1 MLRLCIAARRRVIRT
16 TKAALPPRNNPVMTK
31 TTILAAAILLCLHA
45 GITQAQDAPDGSEDA
60 DALDAISVVGTGQT
74 RQVQAL
80 GKDDLAREAAGASPL
95 KAVAKLPGVNFQ
107 SADPWGNYEWSTKL
121 SIRGFSQQQLGFT
134 LDGIPLGDMSY
145 GNHNGLHIGRAVI
158 SENLTGTELSQGS
171 GAIDTASTGNLGGT
185 LRFFTGDPNAEFG
198 VRVAQTLG
206 SESTTRTFVRMD
218 SGEHNGFSA
227 YVSGAWHDADK
238 WKGEGPQRNAQFN
251 AKAVYA
257 TDTLKLT
264 GYAATSRRRETDYA
278 DLSLESARRLGYDWD
293 NYAGD
298 WQRAID
304 AANGIFS
311 GGVNSL
317 DDAYY
322 IARGV
327 RDDDLLSFT
336 ADWSPTTDL
345 SLAATA
351 YYHRNEGQGHW
362 ATPYSASPTVP
373 IRMRTTEYDIERT
386 GLMPNLTWQIGDHRL
401 QAGLWLEK
409 NAHGVQRN
417 FYDLRLDTPP
427 DDIFFYRNPDARVF
441 RQRFDTDTRQ
451 FYVLDH
457 MELVDGRLAV
467 DAGFKGTRVE
477 VDGRNLIGTR
487 AGGRLVAQ
495 DNFQPQ
501 LGARWR
507 INDTE
512 EVFGSYAENMSAYRT
527 GVNGPHSTSQIA
539 FDAVKDTLEPETSRT
554 FELGVRSS
562 REKFDASLAVY
573 SVDFE
578 NRLLAIAQ
586 CSGIV
591 GCASAFA
598 NVGDV
603 RTRGAEAVFQ
613 LKPMVGLVWY
623 NSLSW
628 NDSEYASDYLDGV
641 NVIATDGKQVVDSPK
656 KMFASEVVWAKDGLS
671 LQLGAK
677 YTDRRYISYLNDSSV
692 PGFWIA
698 DAGAS
703 YEWTSLGFV
712 DSFKLKLDVT
722 NLLDK
727 EYFSSLGT
735 NGFVVSDPNGLNYTL
750 MAGAPRQVFLTAEL
764 RF

>member
-1 MLRLCIAARRRVIRT
+1 M
-16 TKAALPPRNNPVMTK
+16 K
-31 TTILAAAILLCLHA
+31 TTILAASILLCLQAGTSHA
-45 GITQAQDAPDGSEDA
+45 QSTPDGSGDDA
-60 DALDAISVVGTGQT
+60 STLDTISVVGTGQT
-74 RQVQAL
+74 RQVQSL

-95 KAVAKLPGVNFQ
+95 KAIAKLPGVNFQ
-107 SADPWGNYEWSTKL
+107 SADPWGNYEWSAKL

-145 GNHNGLHIGRAVI
+145 GNHNGLHVSRATI
-158 SENLTGTELSQGS
+158 SENLGGAELSQGS

-185 LRFFTGDPNAEFG
+185 LRFFTSAPADEFG
-198 VRVAQTLG
+198 VRVAQTIG

-218 SGEHNGFSA
+218 SGRQGDFSA

-257 TDTLKLT
+257 TDALTLT

-278 DLSLESARRLGYDWD
+278 DLSLESARRLGMDWD

-298 WQRAID
+298 WQRAIN
-304 AANGIFS
+304 AANGVFT

-327 RDDDLLSFT
+327 RDDDLLSLK
-336 ADWSPTTDL
+336 ADWRVSDTL
-345 SLAATA
+345 SVDATA
-351 YYHRNEGQGHW
+351 YYHRNAGQGHW
-362 ATPYSASPTVP
+362 ATPYSASPGVP

-386 GLMPNLTWQIGDHRL
+386 GFMPSLEWQVGDHRIE
-401 QAGLWLEK
+401 AGLWVER

-417 FYDLRLDTPP
+417 FYDLRADTPP

-451 FYVLDH
+451 YYVLDH
-457 MELVDGRLAV
+457 MEFVDGRLAI

-477 VDGRNLIGTR
+477 IDGKRLIGTR
-487 AGGRLVAQ
+487 AGGRLVAE
-495 DNFQPQ
+495 DNFLPQ
-501 LGARWR
+501 VGARWR
-507 INDTE
+507 INDHE
-512 EVFGSYAENMSAYRT
+512 EIFGSYAENMAAFRA
-527 GVNGPHSTSQIA
+527 GVNGPHSTSQVA
-539 FDAVKDTLEPETSRT
+539 FDAVKGQLSPETSRT
-554 FELGVRSS
+554 FELGLRSS
-562 REKFDASLAVY
+562 HDRFDASIAVY
-573 SVDFE
+573 RVDFE

-586 CSGIV
+586 CAGIL
-591 GCASAFA
+591 GCAAAFA

-603 RTRGAEAVFQ
+603 ETRGAEAVFQ
-613 LKPMVGLVWY
+613 LKPIDGLVWY

-628 NDSEYASDYLDGV
+628 NDSEYASDYIDGV
-641 NVIATDGKQVVDSPK
+641 NTIRTSGKQVVDAPK
-656 KMFASEVVWAKDGLS
+656 KMFASELQWNRGGLS
-671 LQLGAK
+671 LQIGAK
-677 YTDRRYISYLNDSSV
+677 YTDRRYVSYLNDSSV
-692 PGFWIA
+692 PGFWVA

-703 YEWTSLGFV
+703 YEWTSLGWV
-712 DSFKLKLDVT
+712 DALKIKLDVT
-722 NLLDK
+722 NLFDK
-727 EYFSSLGT
+727 SYFSGVGT

-750 MAGAPRQVFLTAEL
+750 NAGAPRQFFITADF

>member
-1 MLRLCIAARRRVIRT
+1 
-16 TKAALPPRNNPVMTK
+16 MTK
-31 TTILAAAILLCLHA
+31 TTILAASILLCLYA
-45 GITQAQDAPDGSEDA
+45 GAASAQSAPDGSDSEDA
-60 DALDAISVVGTGQT
+60 SALDTISVVGTGQT
-74 RQVQAL
+74 RQVQSL
-80 GKDDLAREAAGASPL
+80 GREDLAREAAGASPL

-107 SADPWGNYEWSTKL
+107 SSDPWGNYEWSTKL

-145 GNHNGLHIGRAVI
+145 GNHNGLHVSRAVI
-158 SENLTGTELSQGS
+158 SENLNATELSQGS

-185 LRFFTGDPNAEFG
+185 LRFYTSNPSDDFG
-198 VRVAQTLG
+198 IRVAQTIG
-206 SESTTRTFVRMD
+206 SESTMRTFARLD
-218 SGEHNGFSA
+218 TGRQGDFSA
-227 YVSGAWHDADK
+227 YLSAAWHDGDK

-251 AKAVYA
+251 GKAVYA
-257 TDTLKLT
+257 TDALEITA
-264 GYAATSRRRETDYA
+264 YAATSRRRETDYA
-278 DLSLESARRLGYDWD
+278 DLSLESTRRLGYDWD

-304 AANGIFS
+304 AANGIFRD
-311 GGVNSL
+311 GVTSL

-327 RDDDLLSFT
+327 RDDDLFSLGAT
-336 ADWSPTTDL
+336 WQANDDLALTTV
-345 SLAATA
+345 A
-351 YYHRNEGQGHW
+351 YYHRNAGQGHW
-362 ATPYSASPTVP
+362 ATPYSASPDVP

-386 GLMPNLTWQIGDHRL
+386 GVMPGLDWRIGDHRL

-427 DDIFFYRNPDARVF
+427 DDIFFYRNPDQRVF

-451 FYVLDH
+451 FYVIDR
-457 MELVDGRLAV
+457 MEFADGRLAV

-477 VDGRNLIGTR
+477 IDGKRLIGTR

-495 DNFQPQ
+495 DNFLPQ
-501 LGARWR
+501 VGARWR
-507 INDTE
+507 FNAHE
-512 EVFGSYAENMSAYRT
+512 EIFGSYAENMAAFRS
-527 GVNGPHSTSQIA
+527 GVNGPHSSTQVA
-539 FDAVKDTLEPETSRT
+539 FDAVKDQLDPETSRT
-554 FELGVRSS
+554 FEVGVRSS
-562 REKFDASLAVY
+562 RDLFDASLALY
-573 SVDFE
+573 RVDFE

-586 CSGIV
+586 CAGIV

-603 RTRGAEAVFQ
+603 RTQGAEAVFQ
-613 LKPMVGLVWY
+613 LKPMEGLVWY

-628 NDSEYASDYLDGV
+628 NDSEYASDYVDGV
-641 NVIATDGKQVVDSPK
+641 DVIPTSGKQVVDAPK
-656 KMFASEVVWAKDGLS
+656 KMFASEISWNRNGLT

-692 PGFWIA
+692 PAFWVA

-703 YEWTSLGFV
+703 YEWNSLRWAK
-712 DSFKLKLDVT
+712 SLKLKLDVT
-722 NLLDK
+722 NLFDK
-727 EYFSSLGT
+727 AYFSSVGT
-735 NGFVVSDPNGLNYTL
+735 NGFVVSDPDGLNYTL
-750 MAGAPRQVFLTAEL
+750 NAGAPRQIFLTADI

>member
-1 MLRLCIAARRRVIRT
+1 M
-16 TKAALPPRNNPVMTK
+16 K
-31 TTILAAAILLCLHA
+31 TTILAASILLCLQAGHVHA
-45 GITQAQDAPDGSEDA
+45 QTVPAPDGSADDA
-60 DALDAISVVGTGQT
+60 STLDAISVVGTGQT
-74 RQVQAL
+74 RQVQSL
-80 GKDDLAREAAGASPL
+80 GREDLAREAAGASPL
-95 KAVAKLPGVNFQ
+95 KAISKLPGVNFQ
-107 SADPWGNYEWSTKL
+107 SADPWGNYEWSAKL

-145 GNHNGLHIGRAVI
+145 GNHNGLHISRATI
-158 SENLTGTELSQGS
+158 SENLGGAELSQGS

-185 LRFFTGDPNAEFG
+185 LRFFTSAPSDEFG
-198 VRVAQTLG
+198 VRVAQTIG

-218 SGEHNGFSA
+218 TGNQGNFSA

-257 TDTLKLT
+257 TDALTLT

-278 DLSLESARRLGYDWD
+278 DLSLESARRLGMDWD

-298 WQRAID
+298 WQRAIN
-304 AANGIFS
+304 AANGVFT

-327 RDDDLLSFT
+327 RDDDLLSLK
-336 ADWSPTTDL
+336 ADWRVNDTL
-345 SLAATA
+345 SMDATA

-362 ATPYSASPTVP
+362 ATPYSASPGVP

-386 GLMPNLTWQIGDHRL
+386 GFMPSLEWQLGDHRIE
-401 QAGLWLEK
+401 AGLWLER

-417 FYDLRLDTPP
+417 FYDLQLDTPP

-451 FYVLDH
+451 YYVLDH
-457 MELVDGRLAV
+457 MEFVDGRLAV

-477 VDGRNLIGTR
+477 IDGKRLIGTR
-487 AGGRLVAQ
+487 AGGRLVAE
-495 DNFQPQ
+495 DNFLPQ
-501 LGARWR
+501 VGARWR
-507 INDTE
+507 INDHE
-512 EVFGSYAENMSAYRT
+512 EIFGSYAENMAAFRA
-527 GVNGPHSTSQIA
+527 GVNGPHSTSQVA
-539 FDAVKDTLEPETSRT
+539 FDAVKRRLEPETSRT
-554 FELGVRSS
+554 FEIGLRSS
-562 REKFDASLAVY
+562 RDLFDASIAVY
-573 SVDFE
+573 RVDFE

-586 CSGIV
+586 CAGIV

-603 RTRGAEAVFQ
+603 ETRGAEAVFQ
-613 LKPMVGLVWY
+613 LKPIDGLVWY

-628 NDSEYASDYLDGV
+628 NDSEYASDYIDGV
-641 NVIATDGKQVVDSPK
+641 NTIRTSGKQVVDAPK
-656 KMFASEVVWAKDGLS
+656 KMFASEIQWNRGGLS

-692 PGFWIA
+692 PGFWVA

-703 YEWTSLGFV
+703 YAWTSLGWV
-712 DSFKLKLDVT
+712 DSLKIKLDVT
-722 NLLDK
+722 NLFDK
-727 EYFSSLGT
+727 SYFSGVGT

-750 MAGAPRQVFLTAEL
+750 NAGAPRQFFITADL

>member
-1 MLRLCIAARRRVIRT
+1 MTATEHTRHRRRRISPGT
-16 TKAALPPRNNPVMTK
+16 IKTMTK
-31 TTILAAAILLCLHA
+31 TTILAASILLCLHA
-45 GITQAQDAPDGSEDA
+45 GVAAAQDAPDGADDA
-60 DALDAISVVGTGQT
+60 GSLDEISVVGTGQT

-80 GKDDLAREAAGASPL
+80 GKEDLSREAAGASPL
-95 KAVAKLPGVNFQ
+95 KAVAKLPGVNFT
-107 SADPWGNYEWSTKL
+107 SSDPWGNYEWSTKL
-121 SIRGFSQQQLGFT
+121 TIRGFSQQQLGFT

-145 GNHNGLHIGRAVI
+145 GNHNGLHVSRAAI
-158 SENLTGTELSQGS
+158 SENIGSVELSQGS
-171 GAIDTASTGNLGGT
+171 GAIDTASSGNLGGT
-185 LRFFTGDPNAEFG
+185 LRFFTAAPDADFG

-218 SGEHNGFSA
+218 SGEHGGFSA

-257 TDTLKLT
+257 TDTLKIT
-264 GYAATSRRRETDYA
+264 GWASTSRRRETDYA
-278 DLSLESARRLGYDWD
+278 DLSLESTRRLGYDWD

-304 AANGIFS
+304 AANGLFS
-311 GGVNSL
+311 GGVTSL

-327 RDDDLLSFT
+327 RDDDLLSLS
-336 ADWSPTTDL
+336 ADWTVNQDL
-345 SLAATA
+345 TIAATA

-386 GLMPNLTWQIGDHRL
+386 GIMPNLVWQIGDHRL

-427 DDIFFYRNPDARVF
+427 DDIFFYRNPDQRVF

-451 FYVLDH
+451 FHVSDH
-457 MELVDGRLAV
+457 MEFADGRLAV

-477 VDGRNLIGTR
+477 IDGKRLIGTR
-487 AGGRLVAQ
+487 AGGRLVAE

-501 LGARWR
+501 IGARWR
-507 INDTE
+507 INETE
-512 EVFGSYAENMSAYRT
+512 ELFGSYAENMSAYRS
-527 GVNGPHSTSQIA
+527 GVNGPHSTSQVA
-539 FDAVKDTLEPETSRT
+539 FDAVKDSLDPETSRT
-554 FELGVRSS
+554 FELGLRSS
-562 REKFDASLAVY
+562 RELFDASFAVY
-573 SVDFE
+573 RVDFE
-578 NRLLAIAQ
+578 NRLLAIAK
-586 CSGIV
+586 CAGIV
-591 GCASAFA
+591 GCAAAFA

-603 RTRGAEAVFQ
+603 ETRGAEAVFQ
-613 LKPMVGLVWY
+613 LKPAKGLVWY

-628 NDSEYASDYLDGV
+628 NDSEYASDYVDGV
-641 NVIATDGKQVVDSPK
+641 DVIRTSGKQVVDAPK
-656 KMFASEVVWAKDGLS
+656 KMFATEIDWSRDGLS
-671 LQLGAK
+671 LQIGAK

-692 PGFWIA
+692 PGFWVV
-698 DAGAS
+698 DAGAA
-703 YEWTSLGFV
+703 YEWKQLAWAKSL
-712 DSFKLKLDVT
+712 KLKLDVT

-727 EYFSSLGT
+727 EYFSSVGT
-735 NGFVVSDPNGLNYTL
+735 NGFVVSDPTGLNYTL
-750 MAGAPRQVFLTAEL
+750 NAGAPRQVFVTAEL